1 MRKKNETDY
10 QFLCRQVDKCIEL
23 LQDLKS
29 KTIVT
34 NSSWINFTESEE
46 ITYKSKIKRTRKQ
59 INDWLSQTE
68 KNILELQ
75 RLGLVEDEIIN

>member
-23 LQDLKS
+23 LQDLKNK
-29 KTIVT
+29 KTIT
-34 NSSWINFTESEE
+34 NSSWMDFTKSEG

-59 INDWLSQTE
+59 INDWLSQAE
-68 KNILELQ
+68 KDILELQ

>member
-23 LQDLKS
+23 LQDLKNK
-29 KTIVT
+29 KTIT
-34 NSSWINFTESEE
+34 NSSWMDFTKSEG

-59 INDWLSQTE
+59 INDWLSQAE
-68 KNILELQ
+68 KDILELQ
-75 RLGLVEDEIIN
+75 RLGLVENETVN